1 MQKLTAAIVFALLTT
16 AGSAGA
22 AEINALISTAVEA
35 AMAELVPQFE
45 RASGHT
51 LRIAYGP
58 SGGVAK
64 RLTDGDAA
72 DLIIVA
78 DTGLDELTKQG
89 KVVPGR
95 TDFARTGIGVAVRKG
110 APKPDIASPEALK
123 RALLNAKAVAHTA
136 PAGGGITAVHL
147 LRMFEKLGIAPEVA
161 AKTRLAAGG
170 PNGRVSTIVASG
182 EADIGLQQ
190 ASELMSNPGVDVVG
204 LLPAELQQITIYSAG
219 ITANAKEAE
228 AAKAFIRFISA
239 PAAAPVYAA
248 KGLGPG

>member
-1 MQKLTAAIVFALLTT
+1 MHKLTVK
-16 AGSAGA
+16 
-22 AEINALISTAVEA
+22 ALISTAVA
-35 AMAELVPQFE
+35 DAMAELVPQFE

-51 LRIAYGP
+51 LRITYGP
-58 SGGVAK
+58 TGGLAK
-64 RLTDGDAA
+64 RLTDGEAA
-72 DLIIVA
+72 DLIILA
-78 DTGLDELTKQG
+78 DTGLDELMKQG

-95 TDFARTGIGVAVRKG
+95 TDFARTGIGVAVRRG

-136 PAGGGITAVHL
+136 PAGGGITAMHL
-147 LRMFEKLGIAPEVA
+147 LRMFEKLGIAQEVG
-161 AKTRLAAGG
+161 AKTQLATGG

-190 ASELMSNPGVDVVG
+190 ASELMSNPGVDLVG

-228 AAKAFIRFISA
+228 AAQAFIRFISA
-239 PAAAPVYAA
+239 PSAAPIYAA
-248 KGLGPG
+248 KGLGPH

>member
-1 MQKLTAAIVFALLTT
+1 MHKLTVK
-16 AGSAGA
+16 
-22 AEINALISTAVEA
+22 ALISTAVA
-35 AMAELVPQFE
+35 DAMAELVPQFE

-51 LRIAYGP
+51 LRITYGP
-58 SGGVAK
+58 TGGLAK
-64 RLTDGDAA
+64 RLTDGEAA
-72 DLIIVA
+72 DLIILA
-78 DTGLDELTKQG
+78 DTGLDELMKQG

-95 TDFARTGIGVAVRKG
+95 TDFARTGIGVAVRRG

-136 PAGGGITAVHL
+136 PAGGGITAMHL
-147 LRMFEKLGIAPEVA
+147 LRMFEKLGIAQEVG
-161 AKTRLAAGG
+161 AKTKLATGG

-190 ASELMSNPGVDVVG
+190 ASELMSNPGVDLVG

-228 AAKAFIRFISA
+228 AAQAFIRFISA
-239 PAAAPVYAA
+239 PSAAPIYAA
-248 KGLGPG
+248 KGLGPH

>member
-1 MQKLTAAIVFALLTT
+1 VRKLAATIVFALLTT
-16 AGSAGA
+16 AGSARA
-22 AEINALISTAVEA
+22 AEITALISTAVEA

-51 LRIAYGP
+51 LRITYGP

-64 RLTDGDAA
+64 RLTGGEAA
-72 DLIIVA
+72 DLIILN
-78 DTGLDELTKQG
+78 DTGVDELTKQG

-136 PAGGGITAVHL
+136 PAGGGITAMHL
-147 LRMFEKLGIAPEVA
+147 LRMFEKLGIAQEVA
-161 AKTRLAAGG
+161 AKTKLAAGG

-190 ASELMSNPGVDVVG
+190 VSELMSNPGVDVVG
-204 LLPAELQQITIYSAG
+204 LLPAELQQITVYSAG
-219 ITANAKEAE
+219 ITANAREAE

-239 PAAAPVYAA
+239 PAAAPIFAA
-248 KGLGPG
+248 KGLGG

>member
-1 MQKLTAAIVFALLTT
+1 MHKLTVK
-16 AGSAGA
+16 
-22 AEINALISTAVEA
+22 ALISTAVEA
-35 AMAELVPQFE
+35 AMEELVPQFE
-45 RASGHT
+45 RVSGHA
-51 LRIAYGP
+51 LRITYGP
-58 SGGVAK
+58 TGGLAK
-64 RLTDGDAA
+64 RLIGGEAA
-72 DLIIVA
+72 DLIILA

-123 RALLNAKAVAHTA
+123 RALLNARAVAHTA
-136 PAGGGITAVHL
+136 PAGGGITAMHL
-147 LRMFEKLGIAPEVA
+147 LRMFEKLGIAQEVA
-161 AKTRLAAGG
+161 AKTKLAAGG

-190 ASELMSNPGVDVVG
+190 ISELMSNPGVDVVG
-204 LLPAELQQITIYSAG
+204 LLPAELQQITVYSAG

-239 PAAAPVYAA
+239 PAAAPIYAA
-248 KGLGPG
+248 KGLGPR

>member
-1 MQKLTAAIVFALLTT
+1 VRKLTAAIGFALLTT

-22 AEINALISTAVEA
+22 AEIRALISTAVEA

-45 RASGHT
+45 RASGHK
-51 LRIAYGP
+51 LRIVYGP

-64 RLTDGDAA
+64 RLTDGEAA
-72 DLIIVA
+72 DLIILA

-89 KVVPGR
+89 KVLPGR

-110 APKPDIASPEALK
+110 APKPDIGSPEALR
-123 RALLNAKAVAHTA
+123 RALLDAKAVAHTA
-136 PAGGGITAVHL
+136 PAGGGFTAIDL
-147 LRMFEKLGIAPEVA
+147 LRMFESLGIAQQVA
-161 AKTRLAAGG
+161 AKTKLAAGG

-190 ASELMSNPGVDVVG
+190 ISELMSNPGVDVVG

-219 ITANAKEAE
+219 ITANAREAE
-228 AAKAFIRFISA
+228 AAKAFIRFISG
-239 PAAAPVYAA
+239 PSAAPVYAA
-248 KGLGPG
+248 KGRGPS

>member
-1 MQKLTAAIVFALLTT
+1 LTT
-16 AGSAGA
+16 AGSARA
-22 AEINALISTAVEA
+22 AEITALISTAVEA

-51 LRIAYGP
+51 LRITYGP

-64 RLTDGDAA
+64 RLTDGEAA
-72 DLIIVA
+72 DLIVLN

-136 PAGGGITAVHL
+136 PAGGGITAMHL
-147 LRMFEKLGIAPEVA
+147 LRMFEKLGIAQEVA
-161 AKTRLAAGG
+161 AKTKLAAGG

-190 ASELMSNPGVDVVG
+190 VSELMSNPGVDVVG
-204 LLPAELQQITIYSAG
+204 LLPAELQQITVYSAG
-219 ITANAKEAE
+219 ITTNVREAE
-228 AAKAFIRFISA
+228 AAKAFVRFISS
-239 PAAAPVYAA
+239 PAAAPVFAA
-248 KGLGPG
+248 KGLGPR